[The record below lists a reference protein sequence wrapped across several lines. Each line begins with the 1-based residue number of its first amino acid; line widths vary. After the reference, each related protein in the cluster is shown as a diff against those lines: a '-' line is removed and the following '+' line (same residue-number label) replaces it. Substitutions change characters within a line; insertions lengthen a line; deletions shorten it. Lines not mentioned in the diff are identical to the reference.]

1 MLFEVYIYIQNNIN
15 NFYLYEAFIT
25 STNLA
30 VAKFNKLYK
39 FLEDKQTWTRAADL
53 TVFPKRFTDGSKP
66 FSNQKPLKPF
76 NRSNR
81 KRFNRL
87 NQKPFETV
95 QAVFRR
101 QYCAVVISKLK

>member
-66 FSNQKPLKPF
+66 FSNRKPLKPF
-76 NRSNR
+76 NGLTVQTDKNRSSRSNGFWFENS
-81 KRFNRL
+81 KTENGLNRL
-87 NQKPFETV
+87 
-95 QAVFRR
+95 
-101 QYCAVVISKLK
+101 